1 MPIVTVEVVAG
12 ANDPVVQDVAQS
24 LADAIG
30 HALESPP
37 GQTWVRVRSIA
48 RDHYAENDTLLD
60 AARLPVFV
68 TILKMRTPEL
78 AKLEGEVTR
87 SPVRLPRLSV
97 VRPRACTSS
106 TRPLRRCALR
116 SAVSSFND
124 HAANSLLNPDAWPA
138 ALARHPL
145 GAG

>member
-60 AARLPVFV
+60 AAQLPVFV

-78 AKLEGEVTR
+78 AKLEGEVTALTR
-87 SPVRLPRLSV
+87 AVAQV
-97 VRPRACTSS
+97 IGRPATCVHVEY
-106 TRPLRRCALR
+106 A
-116 SAVSSFND
+116 
-124 HAANSLLNPDAWPA
+124 PA
-138 ALARHPL
+138 AAGRLAFGGVL
-145 GAG
+145 VQ